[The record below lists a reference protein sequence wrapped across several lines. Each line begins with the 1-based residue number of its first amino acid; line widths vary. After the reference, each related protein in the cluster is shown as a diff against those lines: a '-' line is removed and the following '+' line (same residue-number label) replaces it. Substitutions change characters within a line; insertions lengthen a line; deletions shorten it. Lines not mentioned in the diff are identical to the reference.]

1 MARPKQASDEEV
13 LEAAHRIYRERGH
26 QGFTLSELARDVGL
40 SRAAI
45 IQRFD
50 SADALRMKLA
60 RERVGRFA
68 TILEGLPV
76 TRGGD
81 ALVSLAAFIGGMVG
95 GRRQLAS
102 FMQNMQA
109 DLGDGE
115 LRELEKTRGQ
125 AMLDAIEARM
135 PAVAID
141 RASAA
146 LAFRAH
152 LSGSLMQWQVEERAI
167 SPADFLVERTRD
179 WLRLAGIP
187 FGDSGQSHY
196 AYQY

>member
-13 LEAAHRIYRERGH
+13 LLAAHRIYTDRGH

-60 RERVGRFA
+60 RERIGHFA
-68 TILEGLPV
+68 TILESLPV
-76 TRGGD
+76 ARSGD

-95 GRRQLAS
+95 ERRQLAS

-115 LRELEKTRGQ
+115 LRELEKSRGQ
-125 AMLDAIEARM
+125 AMLDAIAVRM
-135 PAVAID
+135 PEVAID
-141 RASAA
+141 R
-146 LAFRAH
+146 
-152 LSGSLMQWQVEERAI
+152 
-167 SPADFLVERTRD
+167 D
-179 WLRLAGIP
+179 
-187 FGDSGQSHY
+187 
-196 AYQY
+196 